1 MTTFKNKL
9 KLITSFKE
17 ELDKKSLT
25 QAQIMYMEMISND
38 DEEYMREV
46 KARNRDLAI
55 DILLDDKDE
64 SEWEN
69 RHILPERKDVDVS
82 SQYSSTNFQNGMGVI
97 APKIMSMNVTG
108 KKFISYEDV
117 YSQVIDFLE
126 KQTQNGKTLYN
137 VPSSAL
143 TFNPTNDPNRTD
155 LENEEFNSRKIITK
169 IMMSSNIIATHGR
182 IGPGTSVLV
191 GTNIISKYPSI
202 INNVDEYGM
211 IGGGMLFI
219 VEPGIDPDKII
230 VCRGSNHD
238 QPGIILMTYPND
250 GRFFLKETNFS
261 LHKQYCWFSIK

>member
-1 MTTFKNKL
+1 MTTFKDKL

-17 ELDKKSLT
+17 ELDKTSSS

-64 SEWEN
+64 YEWEN
-69 RHILPERKDVDVS
+69 RHILPERQDIDVS
-82 SQYSSTNFQNGMGVI
+82 SKYNNGTQYMGVV

-108 KKFISYEDV
+108 KQFISYEDV

-137 VPSSAL
+137 LPASTL
-143 TFNPTNDPNRTD
+143 TFTQTNDPNKND
-155 LENEEFNSRKIITK
+155 SENEEANSRKVITK
-169 IMMSSNIIATHGR
+169 IMMASNIIAQYGR

-191 GTNIISKYPSI
+191 GTNIMDKYPSI
-202 INNVDEYGM
+202 TNNMDENGM
-211 IGGGMLFI
+211 IGGMLFI

-230 VCRGSNHD
+230 VCRGNRPDSS
-238 QPGIILMTYPND
+238 GIILMTFPND
-250 GRFFLKETNFS
+250 NRFFLKETDFS
-261 LHKQYCWFSIK
+261 WHRQYCWFSIK